1 MEFCKRQGE
10 EMKEEVLFL
19 GRLGKMV
26 TFVILTQSPPHSP
39 CPSPGQLSV
48 ETEGF
53 LLLSS
58 SMGFPGICLSWEPQL
73 SPLNWLP
80 LFHVPSNPIPSNL
93 HPDPVSVKWAA
104 GLGLV
109 EMGEGV
115 FHFPSFPFPPTRSHN
130 LQVGSRNRER
140 EPACQF

>member
-1 MEFCKRQGE
+1 
-10 EMKEEVLFL
+10 MKEEVLFL

-58 SMGFPGICLSWEPQL
+58 SMGFPG
-73 SPLNWLP
+73 
-80 LFHVPSNPIPSNL
+80 HTTY
-93 HPDPVSVKWAA
+93 K
-104 GLGLV
+104 
-109 EMGEGV
+109 
-115 FHFPSFPFPPTRSHN
+115 
-130 LQVGSRNRER
+130 
-140 EPACQF
+140 